1 MINVNIYSNFEKG
14 GPMLSRE
21 QFIRISLEFN
31 LFFLRIAK
39 EHAIF
44 AAAAAP
50 PRDAAVS
57 RQFVSVKNSYEKLL
71 KRSVLLSDNLISDE
85 VLASNEI
92 VTPLTLPAE
101 SATEFLTGIPIDK
114 EITRME
120 LNLVEGKKFRGD
132 LNLFN
137 EVSLLNREAMTL
149 TERTVDFLTRY
160 LNSILACRSFSYVYP
175 TMLHHVTEESKFALM
190 MLNKFQNKDSIDSIK
205 EAIEQEIFWT
215 HIMEEHSEFIRGY
228 LDPSEKALF
237 KKADDF
243 AEEFEELLKRIMQL
257 RNNPKLLEEITREAI
272 KEVTALRN
280 FKRQG
285 AEGILAC
292 KIKSVIPPLL
302 ADHVLREANHYLR
315 ILKMIDKMK

>member
-1 MINVNIYSNFEKG
+1 
-14 GPMLSRE
+14 MLTRE
-21 QFIRISLEFN
+21 QFIRLSLEFN

-44 AAAAAP
+44 AVAAAP
-50 PRDAAVS
+50 PRDAAIS
-57 RQFVSVKNSYEKLL
+57 RQFISVKNSYEKLL
-71 KRSVLLSDNLISDE
+71 KKSVLLSDNLISDE
-85 VLASNEI
+85 VLSSNEI
-92 VTPLTLPAE
+92 VTLLTLPAE

-114 EITRME
+114 EITKME
-120 LNLVEGKKFRGD
+120 LNLVEGKKVRED

-137 EVSLLNREAMTL
+137 EVSLLNREAITL
-149 TERTVDFLTRY
+149 TKRTIDFLTRY
-160 LNSILACRSFSYVYP
+160 LNNILACKSFSYIYP

-190 MLNKFQNKDSIDSIK
+190 MLTKFQNKDSIDSIK

-228 LDPSEKALF
+228 LDPSEKALL

-243 AEEFEELLKRIMQL
+243 AEDFEELLKRVMQL
-257 RNNPKLLEEITREAI
+257 RNNPQLLEEVTREAI
-272 KEVTALRN
+272 KEVTELRN
-280 FKRQG
+280 FKKQG
-285 AEGILAC
+285 TEGILAC

-315 ILKMIDKMK
+315 MLRMIDRMKWNNRT